1 MINFTGFVADPNIPI
16 YIQIPLFIKRGII
29 AGEITDGDELPS
41 RRVLSATLGINP
53 NTVQKAF
60 KQLED
65 EGLIESRL
73 GAKSCIT
80 VNDEIIRR
88 IRENMLSE
96 DIKGII
102 ATLKQMAITKD
113 EAVELINRHWDE
125 ENI

>member
-1 MINFTGFVADPNIPI
+1 MINFDNFVPDGNIPI
-16 YIQIPLFIKRGII
+16 YLQLPAFIKKGII

-80 VNDEIIRR
+80 VNAGIIRQ
-88 IRENMLSE
+88 IKDGMISE
-96 DIKGII
+96 EIKTVI
-102 ATLKQMAITKD
+102 ASLKQMAVSKS
-113 EAVELINRHWDE
+113 EALELIERNWDDE
-125 ENI
+125 K